1 MSFAKRVKEELV
13 QIQPSKEEA
22 LAEFSAMI
30 ELGTEL
36 AISERVKTLW
46 FKSNNPTVARR
57 FLGLLK
63 GLYKVENTLLT
74 KKQGNFKKGYQ
85 IQLGV
90 QEAISDIMVEHSLFG
105 ENDKV
110 DLLIQNEETIKA
122 YLRGAFLTT
131 GSVNDPKTSEY
142 HLEIYSENK
151 DSILRIQRLM
161 NEFGLNAKITKRR
174 NGLICYLKDVTSIE
188 DFLRIIGASDTVFEY
203 EDIRIKRDFN
213 NSINRILNCEI
224 ANEKKTIQAA
234 NIQMKYIDY
243 IEKSRVK
250 VDYKI
255 LQAMEIRKEN
265 PDASLNELVEYFE
278 EKYKERI
285 TKSGLSHRFSK
296 LKEIAE
302 EIMRDSQ

>member
-1 MSFAKRVKEELV
+1 LV

-174 NGLICYLKDVTSIE
+174 NGLICYLKDVT
-188 DFLRIIGASDTVFEY
+188 
-203 EDIRIKRDFN
+203 
-213 NSINRILNCEI
+213 
-224 ANEKKTIQAA
+224 
-234 NIQMKYIDY
+234 
-243 IEKSRVK
+243 
-250 VDYKI
+250 
-255 LQAMEIRKEN
+255 
-265 PDASLNELVEYFE
+265 
-278 EKYKERI
+278 
-285 TKSGLSHRFSK
+285 
-296 LKEIAE
+296 
-302 EIMRDSQ
+302 

>member
-110 DLLIQNEETIKA
+110 DLLIQNEETIKS

-188 DFLRIIGASDTVFEY
+188 DFLRVIGASDTVFEY

-213 NSINRILNCEI
+213 NSINRVLNCEI

>member
-213 NSINRILNCEI
+213 NSINRVLNCEI

-265 PDASLNELVEYFE
+265 PDASLKELVEYFE

>member
-46 FKSNNPTVARR
+46 FKSSNPTVARR

-188 DFLRIIGASDTVFEY
+188 DFLRVIGASDTVFEY

-213 NSINRILNCEI
+213 NSINRVLNCEI

-278 EKYKERI
+278 EKYKEKI

>member
-188 DFLRIIGASDTVFEY
+188 DFLRVIGASDTVFEY

-213 NSINRILNCEI
+213 NSINRVLNCEI

>member
-213 NSINRILNCEI
+213 NSINRVLNCEI

-278 EKYKERI
+278 EKYKEKI

>member
-1 MSFAKRVKEELV
+1 LSFAKRVKEELV

-213 NSINRILNCEI
+213 NSINRVLNCEI

-278 EKYKERI
+278 EKYKEKI

>member
-278 EKYKERI
+278 EKYKEKI

>member
-213 NSINRILNCEI
+213 NSINRVLNCEI